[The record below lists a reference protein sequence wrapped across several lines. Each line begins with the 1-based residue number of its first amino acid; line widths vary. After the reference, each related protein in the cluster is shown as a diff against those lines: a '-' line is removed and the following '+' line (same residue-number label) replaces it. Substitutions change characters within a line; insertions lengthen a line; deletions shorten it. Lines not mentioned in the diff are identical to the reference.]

1 MSENKKIV
9 IFGSNGMLGSAA
21 VEVFSRKFEIIAH
34 DIDSVDICDN
44 AAVEEVIAS
53 KKPSLILNCA
63 AYTDVD
69 GCEKNRETAFRVNAE
84 GPRNIAV
91 NSSKYGAR
99 VIHISTDYIF
109 DGQKNTPYTETDTPS
124 PINVYGSS
132 KLEGEK
138 NVMSH
143 AKDSLIIRTS
153 WLYGPSGKNF
163 VSTLTNLPKNESVL
177 KVISDQKGKPTYTYD
192 LAEAILNAVE
202 KQLKGVVNICNSGEC
217 SWYEFAVEIF
227 NLLERRI
234 DVKPVSSEEYKMP
247 ASRPKNSVLSMEK
260 YEYAVGF
267 KMRSWEEALKDY
279 LKIYT

>member
-1 MSENKKIV
+1 MPENKKLIV
-9 IFGSNGMLGSAA
+9 FGSNGMLGSAA

-44 AAVEEVIAS
+44 AAVEEVIAL

-69 GCEKNRETAFRVNAE
+69 GCEKNRGTAFRVNAE

-109 DGQKNTPYTETDTPS
+109 DGQKSTPYTETDTPS

-138 NVMSH
+138 NVMAH
-143 AKDSLIIRTS
+143 AKDSLIVRTS

-163 VSTLTNLPKNESVL
+163 VSTLAELPKNESVL
-177 KVISDQKGKPTYTYD
+177 KVVRDQKGKPTYTYD

-202 KQLKGVVNICNSGEC
+202 KQLKGIVNICNSGEC

-227 NLLERRI
+227 NLLGRKI
-234 DVKPVSSEEYKMP
+234 SVNSASSEEYKRP
-247 ASRPKNSVLSMEK
+247 AARPKNSVLSMEK
-260 YEYAVGF
+260 YEYAVGL

-279 LKIYT
+279 LKIYI